1 MAKTGSWQVQG
12 SPWAHSGL
20 EDRGG
25 GACQEATAKS
35 GFFLDD
41 GRRLYTCRC
50 RSVGRLVGWLV
61 GLQKILN
68 VKKIC
73 FIYPGGGMK

>member
-50 RSVGRLVGWLV
+50 RSVGRSVGRLVGRSS
-61 GLQKILN
+61 KN
-68 VKKIC
+68 FEK
-73 FIYPGGGMK
+73 

>member
-35 GFFLDD
+35 GFFYFDRLRTPYFNLKNSRRVQIISCRLLD
-41 GRRLYTCRC
+41 
-50 RSVGRLVGWLV
+50 
-61 GLQKILN
+61 K
-68 VKKIC
+68 
-73 FIYPGGGMK
+73 